1 MNATGT
7 KRTLVVGIGNDGRG
21 DDGLGWK
28 FVELN
33 EKSFAHMDWQQRYQ
47 LQVEDAA
54 LVSQYDQVIFVDS
67 TRTSLNEGFAWNES
81 EVRMSRSFSTHN
93 LDPSTV
99 LYLARELYNRTPRA
113 FTLAI
118 EGQQWEIGIGLS
130 DQAQENLQKAMLYFH
145 ELFIAPAPLTEA

>member
-1 MNATGT
+1 M
-7 KRTLVVGIGNDGRG
+7 VGIGNDGRS

-28 FVELN
+28 FIELN
-33 EKSFAHMDWQQRYQ
+33 EKVFPHIDWQQRFQ

-54 LVSQYDQVIFVDS
+54 LVSQYDEVIFVDS
-67 TRTSLNEGFAWNES
+67 TRTSLNEGFAWSEC

-130 DQAQENLQKAMLYFH
+130 NQAQENLQKAMVHFQA
-145 ELFIAPAPLTEA
+145 LFIAPAPLTEA